1 MPPSHRDLDTSVVL
15 VKNLLQNEPSRAR
28 SSSQLRVDEQVSSLL
43 NYSLF
48 SSSAP
53 GAGGRQDSTVYMHTD
68 EELVGSYYTPRSR
81 HLHRSTVRTS
91 SDHDYPAPDL
101 IDMKR
106 QPENTARTLI
116 LLFRK
121 TTAYMIHHLFSMTR
135 SLISMTRSL
144 RVQAQAFRV

>member
-1 MPPSHRDLDTSVVL
+1 MPPSHRDLDTSVVF

-28 SSSQLRVDEQVSSLL
+28 SSSELRVDEQVSRLLNHSLL
-43 NYSLF
+43 

-53 GAGGRQDSTVYMHTD
+53 AAGGRQDSTVYKHTD
-68 EELVGSYYTPRSR
+68 EVPVGSYYTPRSR

-91 SDHDYPAPDL
+91 SDHDSPAPDL
-101 IDMKR
+101 NDMKR
-106 QPENTARTLI
+106 QPENTARMLT

-121 TTAYMIHHLFSMTR
+121 TTAYVIHHPF
-135 SLISMTRSL
+135 SMTRSL